1 MTTLPD
7 TSAILHQQLLA
18 VLAKINTAIDL
29 DQPYTSQ
36 NVTLWLG
43 KPGLALY
50 LTCLHDVA
58 GDVAHVNEAGILS
71 LISSILDEIGTYAT
85 PLFLKNIWTLWAARA
100 VNDFFDSTEHARALR
115 ELDEMLL
122 EALLEVDVWE
132 QPYDLVYG
140 LVGIGAYG
148 LTASNDSCGTQIVER
163 VFELLMTLAC
173 ETEQYLWWPTNQHL
187 GPADLLMRGAPG
199 YRDLGLAHGNA
210 GVLALL
216 ARAVKQNQ
224 QVETASRCINK
235 LAPWLIAQQNPPACA
250 TRFPY
255 IAEESNVPS
264 RCAWCYGDVG
274 ITWALLCAGDAMQ
287 QAPWI
292 AFAKATAQNIIA
304 RPLETMGFADS
315 GLCHGHAGV
324 GHILRRMGDYFN
336 DPAISAFAQTMLH
349 KAMLSLDDPAT
360 AAAIAP
366 NNAYLEGQTGIGLAL
381 ISATATLK
389 LHWDYPLLLA

>member
-1 MTTLPD
+1 MSTLPD
-7 TSAILHQQLLA
+7 TFAIPHSPLL
-18 VLAKINTAIDL
+18 VLLGKINASIDL
-29 DQPYTSQ
+29 DQPDTLH
-36 NVTLWLG
+36 NVTLWSG
-43 KPGLALY
+43 KLGLALY

-58 GDVAHVNEAGILS
+58 DDVVHVNEAEILT
-71 LISSILDEIGTYAT
+71 LISSILDEIGTYPT

-100 VNDFFDSTEHARALR
+100 VSNFFDSTEHARTLR
-115 ELDEMLL
+115 DLDDMLL
-122 EALLEVDVWE
+122 EALLEADVWE
-132 QPYDLVYG
+132 EPYDLIYG

-148 LTASNDSCGTQIVER
+148 LTASYDSCGTQIVER

-173 ETEQYLWWPTNQHL
+173 ETEQYMWWPSSQYSGT
-187 GPADLLMRGAPG
+187 PDLLMRGAPG

-224 QVETASRCINK
+224 QVEIASRCISK
-235 LAPWLIAQQNPPACA
+235 LAPWLIAQQNQPACA

-255 IAEESNVPS
+255 IAEESNIPS

-274 ITWALLCAGDAMQ
+274 IIWALLCAGDAMQ
-287 QAPWI
+287 QASWI

-349 KAMLSLDDPAT
+349 KAMLSLTDADL
-360 AAAIAP
+360 AIEP
-366 NNAYLEGQTGIGLAL
+366 NNAYLGGQTGIGLAL
-381 ISATATLK
+381 MSATVTLK